1 MKPGRYNRE
10 DDSFDSVLKMLSKKY
25 FHNGGDADAEVIV
38 NWNKLEAKEDGVI
51 GFYATNSALS
61 SAIKRCRPG
70 IRAIDLYE
78 EGATLYFDLKAV
90 RPLHTVLKVMK

>member
-1 MKPGRYNRE
+1 MKPGHYKRE
-10 DDSFDSVLKMLSKKY
+10 DKNFNSVLKMLREKY
-25 FHNGGDADAEVIV
+25 FHNGGGADAEVIV

-51 GFYATNSALS
+51 GFYATNSALAN
-61 SAIKRCRPG
+61 AIKRCRPG
-70 IRAIDLYE
+70 IRAIDLYA